1 MNNINMN
8 SDDDDD
14 DNYGDNS
21 DDDDD
26 DDITSHFLA
35 QMETNFK
42 V

>member
-1 MNNINMN
+1 MNNIN

-26 DDITSHFLA
+26 DDINSHFLA

>member
-1 MNNINMN
+1 MNNININ
-8 SDDDDD
+8 SDD
-14 DNYGDNS
+14 S

-26 DDITSHFLA
+26 DDINSHFLA